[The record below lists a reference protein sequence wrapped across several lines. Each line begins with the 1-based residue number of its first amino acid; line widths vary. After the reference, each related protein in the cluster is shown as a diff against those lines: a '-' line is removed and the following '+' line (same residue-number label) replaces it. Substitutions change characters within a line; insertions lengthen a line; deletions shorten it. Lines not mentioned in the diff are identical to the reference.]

1 MKKRIAALLTFAMSV
16 TLLAGCGSSSDSSTT
31 TSSTSK
37 KSDTL
42 SECFSKEKVIAYEVS
57 EIDKASTPKKVYF
70 FEDGKVSIIP
80 GSEFDMKM
88 GDFAKMT
95 DKEIWKK
102 YEKVRKAYK
111 EDYVKSQEREVE
123 KREYVLQQ
131 FGEKEGKPFYNLSYA
146 DIQVAAEILETIK
159 GKTVAE
165 VESMELADII
175 EVPDGANWFVEGADT
190 IYAARAC
197 LTDYFNA
204 SGTRENYTDEELAYD
219 SAMRKDDATFSE
231 RLVNDAIE
239 FYNYAVKELKKIYDE
254 VSYKGPFF
262 DLPFEFVI
270 VTDSSGNNVAKEKL
284 VYPTLQDTIG
294 KVPETYYATLDF
306 ANVEGAD
313 REIYDTT
320 YNCLGIGTGGSTFC
334 TRASVSLDT
343 VDSKKVLIDLD
354 KDEMNELFEKEV
366 KARYK

>member
-111 EDYVKSQEREVE
+111 EDYAKTEE
-123 KREYVLQQ
+123 KEADKGRYVLQQ
-131 FGEKEGKPFYNLSYA
+131 FGEQEGKEFCNLQYP
-146 DIQVAAEILETIK
+146 DIQVAVKILEAAK

-165 VESMELADII
+165 LEGIELSDIIDNADETRWFRGTDTVSAVEVCLAD
-175 EVPDGANWFVEGADT
+175 
-190 IYAARAC
+190 
-197 LTDYFNA
+197 YFKV
-204 SGTRENYTDEELAYD
+204 SGTKENYTKEELSYGYSSTAD
-219 SAMRKDDATFSE
+219 NPTFSE

-354 KDEMNELFEKEV
+354 SDEMNELFEKEV